1 MTMKINAKSI
11 NGTMYAIS
19 IDKNITVGVC
29 KKIIADE
36 YVKKPV
42 NIIMVFLGKVLEE
55 TKKLSE
61 YGIGDGSTVIIVER
75 EKDKLSTQSTPTPA
89 PMVVPAPA
97 PPVPYHAEQ
106 DDDIPPLEESEFD
119 VVDDQI
125 RALALTIEDLE
136 HIEQLVTM
144 GFDRTD
150 SIQTYMACERDINRA
165 IDILSS
171 N

>member
-19 IDKNITVGVC
+19 IDKNITVGAC

-42 NIIMVFLGKVLEE
+42 NIIMVFFGKVLEE

-75 EKDKLSTQSTPTPA
+75 EKDKSSTQPTPTPA
-89 PMVVPAPA
+89 PMV
-97 PPVPYHAEQ
+97 PPMQHITEP
-106 DDDIPPLEESEFD
+106 DDMPPLEESVFE
-119 VVDDQI
+119 VADDQI
-125 RALALTIEDLE
+125 RALELTVEDLE
-136 HIEQLVTM
+136 NFEQLVAM

-150 SIQTYMACERDINRA
+150 VIQTYMACERDINRA